1 MRIVKLLKN
10 LLPKPATILK
20 LFYPLSIILIGV
32 SVYHLVFARRIIPG
46 VYVGNVNVGGM
57 TYSQAKGT
65 LQDYINANI
74 QPLILKYNAYTYSL
88 DPKAISLQYS
98 VDSSVTRAFEVGR
111 TGNIIVDTKEKIS
124 GIVKRLQVKAFYEYD
139 DASLN
144 TKFSQIRGELNK
156 PALNTAFELT
166 NSKITL
172 VPAEIGQQVDDQDL
186 YTKVIATFD
195 TINYSPKELLVE
207 EKKPDITD
215 TDVKD
220 HVSQVE
226 KIVFNPLK
234 VTYGDKSWKLEPA
247 QILDLLA
254 FTKEDEKVK
263 LTLNKIKFEAYL
275 DSLGQE
281 VNQLPRGKVT
291 QTDSDKV
298 IKFEITQSGKELDAK
313 KFTGDFKK
321 AVLTAQPGV
330 EISTNDVT
338 TANGT
343 EKYGIFALLGT
354 GKSKFTG
361 SMQAR
366 IHNLTL
372 AAERTSGVL
381 VPPGGIYS
389 FNKAVGE
396 ISGRTGYDSA
406 YIISNGRTVLG
417 EGGGVCQTSTTL
429 FRAILNAGLPII
441 ARFPHAY
448 RVSYY
453 ELESPVGFDASVF
466 QPSLDLQFK
475 NDTPNHVLIQAQ
487 ANLEENTLEFKIYG
501 TPDGRTTE
509 LSEPVVTNV
518 SGPPAPLY
526 QDDPTL
532 AKGVVR
538 QVDFA
543 AGGANVSFTRIVKR
557 NGEVLYQDTFSSR
570 YQPWRAIFLVGTKE

>member
-74 QPLILKYNAYTYSL
+74 QPLILKYNTYTYSL

-166 NSKITL
+166 NNKITL
-172 VPAEIGQQVDDQDL
+172 VPAEIGQQVDDQDV
-186 YTKVIATFD
+186 YTKVIAAFD

-220 HVSQVE
+220 YVSQVE

-291 QTDSDKV
+291 QTDGDKV

-501 TPDGRTTE
+501 TPDGRVTE